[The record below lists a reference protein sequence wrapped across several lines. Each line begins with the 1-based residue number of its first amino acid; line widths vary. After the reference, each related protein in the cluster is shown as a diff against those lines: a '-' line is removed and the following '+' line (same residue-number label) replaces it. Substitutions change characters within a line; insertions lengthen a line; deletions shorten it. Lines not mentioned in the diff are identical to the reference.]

1 MHLNDARREPAGVG
15 FLLVVFGLLILG
27 CCFSVVAEEPAATE
41 AVVLLDVQNMT

>member
-1 MHLNDARREPAGVG
+1 MYLNDTRREPVRVG

-41 AVVLLDVQNMT
+41 EVVLLDVQNMT